1 MPRRTDLHSILILGS
16 GPIVIGQGCEF
27 DYSGTQAC
35 RALREEGYRIVL
47 INSNP
52 ATIMTDPEM
61 ADATYVEPILPETVE
76 KILKREKEQGTPID
90 ALLPTLGGQTGLNV
104 GMACWD
110 QGILQKYGVEMI
122 GADREAI
129 FKGEDRQVFK
139 DLMLEIGLKVP
150 ASRVVHTIEEGREWL
165 EEVGLPLIIRPAF
178 TLGGTGGGIA
188 YNREEF
194 EDIVAGGLDA
204 SPVTEVLVEQS
215 VIGWK
220 EFELEVVRD
229 KADNAIIICGIENID
244 PMGVHTGDSITV
256 APIQTLS
263 DKEYQR
269 MRDAALA
276 IIRAV
281 GVETGGSNIQ
291 FAVNPDDGE
300 MVVVEMN
307 PRVSRSSAL
316 ASKATGFPIAKIAAK
331 LAVGYT
337 LDELPN
343 DITRTTSAC
352 FEPTIDY
359 VVVKMPRWTFEKFP
373 EADETLTTQMKSV
386 GEAMAIGRTFKEA
399 LQKAIRSMEVGRMG
413 LGLDSHDA
421 SFQSR
426 DREGAPGDAAEENA
440 SISHGIRE
448 VAAASDAPR
457 PPTLPHGR
465 GSVSG
470 VSDWPIP
477 EEKLRRK
484 LAVPSQ
490 GRLYYVRYALKMGWS
505 VGQVHELTNIDP
517 WFIEQIGELVEFEET
532 LQGLGSA
539 LSHPLFS
546 RIGVNVLTRRKA
558 KQLGYSDQQIK
569 NLGGLSTTG
578 ATGDREGNVFPN
590 TKSVYKLVDT
600 CAAEF
605 EAETPYYYSTYE
617 QPFEVVGEGAQTDDE
632 IRVSDRP
639 KVVIIGGGPNRIGQG
654 IEFDYCCVQAAY
666 ALRELDLESVMVNSN
681 PETVSTDYDT
691 SDLLFFEPLTHEDVL
706 NVCERLNGQPFR
718 QKPTPQSRDREGAP
732 GDAEVEKVPTSTG
745 ADEVA
750 AASDPPRSPA
760 LPYGRGSVS
769 GGLVKGV
776 IVQFGGQTPL
786 NLAKGLE
793 EAGVPILGTSVDAI
807 HRAGS
812 REQFRDLI
820 QTLGLKQ
827 PPNGIARTLD
837 EAKAIARDVQYPVLV
852 RPSFVL
858 GGRAMEIV
866 YDETA
871 LDRYM
876 THALAAAG
884 LTGIADSPILVD
896 KFLDNATEVDV
907 DCVADYA
914 QSRDREGAPGDVAEE
929 NAPTSTGVGENAA
942 ASGDEKPPSLP
953 HGRGSARSVICG
965 VMEHIEEAGIHS
977 GDSACVLPPY
987 SLSPDVIAE
996 LKQQTH
1002 ALAKALRVNGLM
1014 NVQYAVKD
1022 GDVYVIEVNPRA
1034 SRTVPFVG
1042 KATGVQWAR
1051 VAAKVMAGKT
1061 LDELGVQETP
1071 PFDHV
1076 AVKEAV
1082 FPFAKFPGT
1091 DIILGPEM
1099 KSTGEVM
1106 GIDRTFPL
1114 AYAKAQL
1121 AEGSKMPLEGTVFV
1135 SVRDADKAGV
1145 VPIAQKLLELG
1156 FTLISTDGTHSALT
1170 AAGVSVARIAKIA
1183 DHARPNLADYIKNG
1197 RVQLIL
1203 NTPTKK
1209 GSGTDEAKIRAL
1221 AFRNRIPIVT
1231 TLTGGMA
1238 YARAIEALKQGDWD
1252 VRPLQD
1258 YHRAAASATGH

>member
-1 MPRRTDLHSILILGS
+1 MPKRTDLHSILILGS

-76 KILKREKEQGTPID
+76 KILKREKANGTPID

-139 DLMLEIGLKVP
+139 DLMIEIGLKVP
-150 ASRVVHTIEEGREWL
+150 ASRVVHSIEEGREWL
-165 EEVGLPLIIRPAF
+165 NEVGLPLIIRPAF

-188 YNREEF
+188 YNVEEF

-204 SPVTEVLVEQS
+204 SPVTEVLIEQS

-229 KADNAIIICGIENID
+229 RADNAIIICGIENID

-413 LGLDSHDA
+413 LGLDRHDA
-421 SFQSR
+421 S
-426 DREGAPGDAAEENA
+426 
-440 SISHGIRE
+440 
-448 VAAASDAPR
+448 
-457 PPTLPHGR
+457 LPANGME
-465 GSVSG
+465 
-470 VSDWPIP
+470 WPIP

-517 WFIEQIGELVEFEET
+517 WFIEQIGELVDFENT
-532 LQGLGSA
+532 LTELGPVM
-539 LSHPLFS
+539 SHPLFG
-546 RIGVNVLTRRKA
+546 RIGVNVLARNQA
-558 KQLGYSDQQIK
+558 KRFGYSNQQIAS
-569 NLGGLSTTG
+569 LSDAPSPQPHADVLPGSLDGGK
-578 ATGDREGNVFPN
+578 P
-590 TKSVYKLVDT
+590 VYKLVDT

-617 QPFEVVGEGAQTDDE
+617 QPFEVVGEGGGSQTDDE

-666 ALRELDLESVMVNSN
+666 ALRELGLESVMVNSN

-706 NVCERLNGQPFR
+706 NVCERLNGGPFGASVVSGPSSVVPEG
-718 QKPTPQSRDREGAP
+718 KTPQS
-732 GDAEVEKVPTSTG
+732 PTPSG
-745 ADEVA
+745 V
-750 AASDPPRSPA
+750 
-760 LPYGRGSVS
+760 GS

-820 QTLGLKQ
+820 QTLGLRQ
-827 PPNGIARTLD
+827 PPNGIARTID
-837 EAKAIARDVQYPVLV
+837 EAKAVARDVQYPVLV

-858 GGRAMEIV
+858 GGRAMKIV

-876 THALAAAG
+876 RSALAAAG
-884 LTGIADSPILVD
+884 LTGIADAPILVD

-907 DCVADYA
+907 DCVADFDA
-914 QSRDREGAPGDVAEE
+914 AD
-929 NAPTSTGVGENAA
+929 TG
-942 ASGDEKPPSLP
+942 
-953 HGRGSARSVICG
+953 RSVIAG

-996 LKQQTH
+996 LKKQTH

-1022 GDVYVIEVNPRA
+1022 GTVYVIEVNPRA

-1042 KATGVQWAR
+1042 KATGVPWALI
-1051 VAAKVMAGKT
+1051 AAKVMAGKT
-1061 LDELGVQETP
+1061 LDELNVQETP

-1121 AEGSKMPLEGTVFV
+1121 AEGSKVPTSGTVFV
-1135 SVRDADKAGV
+1135 SVRDADKSGV
-1145 VPIAQKLLELG
+1145 VPIAQKLSELG
-1156 FTLISTDGTHSALT
+1156 FTLISTGGTHSALT
-1170 AAGVSVARIAKIA
+1170 AAGVEVARIAKIA

-1197 RVQLIL
+1197 QVQLIL

-1238 YARAIEALKQGDWD
+1238 YARAIEALKQGDWG

-1258 YHRAAASATGH
+1258 YHRASAAKGAG